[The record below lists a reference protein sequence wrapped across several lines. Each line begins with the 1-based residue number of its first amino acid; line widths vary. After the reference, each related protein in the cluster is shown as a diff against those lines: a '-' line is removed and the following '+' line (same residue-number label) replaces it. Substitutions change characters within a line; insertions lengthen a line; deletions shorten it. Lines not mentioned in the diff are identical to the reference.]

1 MKNTEIIELLSELV
15 EIPSI
20 SSLEEN
26 QKDVLESANYI
37 SDLFKKVGLK
47 SKVTSSKNSKP
58 AVLAHTEIDPSKKTV
73 LLYAHHDVQPVGDIN
88 KWNTDPFKPEI
99 IDGRLFARGSGDNK
113 AGVVTHYE
121 VVKKLIDDVPV
132 NIKIFIEGE
141 EEIGS
146 PFMAEFIEENRRD
159 LEADVIVI
167 ADSGNIK
174 SGVPTITTSLRGLV
188 DGVIVVDQQME
199 PVHSGL
205 GGGVVPDAFM
215 ILSRIIASF
224 HNDKGE
230 LLIEGLTPTEQ
241 DVFELSDEFVKS
253 SLSSNGVELFE
264 MDSYSKRLW
273 LEPALSILAI
283 DAPPVAESVNL
294 LIPKAKAKVSLRLP
308 PTEDPDHAM
317 NMLEKH
323 IKENTPFNANVNFI
337 PEAKGKGILV
347 DPKNE
352 FSSKLIES
360 FNKNWENEVAYMG
373 VGGSI
378 PFANVFI
385 NEFPNSEIVLVGAG
399 DEEGNAHA
407 PNESVNIDDIKRL
420 ITSLTDALSNY

>member
-47 SKVTSSKNSKP
+47 SKVTSSKNSNP

-121 VVKKLIDDVPV
+121 VVKNLLETLPV

-146 PFMAEFIEENRRD
+146 PYMTEFIAENRRD